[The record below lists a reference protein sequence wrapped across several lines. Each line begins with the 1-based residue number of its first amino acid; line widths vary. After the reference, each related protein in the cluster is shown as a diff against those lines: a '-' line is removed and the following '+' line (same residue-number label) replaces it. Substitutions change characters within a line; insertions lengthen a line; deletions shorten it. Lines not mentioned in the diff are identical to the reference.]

1 MLFRFG
7 VILTPESYD
16 VEVFVLGSRTEMGHW
31 DPSGAVQM
39 TASHKLL
46 SPHEPSLWIG
56 DVKLSEPFKDT
67 LWFKFIKR
75 VRGTGTYIWEGSGS
89 SHDRWC
95 TYDEKNMVDGVYCH
109 PIGHWIEETGHTD
122 EMKHTTNFYF
132 GVAGQKAIHFSRVLS
147 RVWLGSC
154 PRQVEHVT
162 IKMKHELG
170 ITAVMNFQTEWD
182 VVNNS
187 YGCRRNAEETMTPE
201 TMMHLYKDC
210 GLVYVW
216 IPTPDMSTEGR
227 IRMLPQAVFLLHG
240 LLENGHTVYV
250 HCNAGVGRST
260 AAVCGL
266 LMYILG
272 WSMRKVQYFVAAR
285 RPVVYI
291 DEEALVQAQAD
302 FIQKF
307 GQLRPSISYPET

>member
-7 VILTPESYD
+7 VILTPESPD
-16 VEVFVLGSRTEMGHW
+16 VEVFVLGSREEMGHW
-31 DPSGAVQM
+31 DPDRAVQM
-39 TASHKLL
+39 TTSHKLP
-46 SPHEPSLWIG
+46 SPDEPCLWVG
-56 DVKLSEPFKDT
+56 DVQLAEPFRDA
-67 LWFKFIKR
+67 LWFKFVQR
-75 VRGTGTYIWEGSGS
+75 RRGAYVWEGSGA
-89 SHDRWC
+89 SHDRC
-95 TYDEKNMVDGVYCH
+95 CSYDERNVVDEGVYCH

-122 EMKHTTNFYF
+122 EMRHTTNFYF
-132 GVAGQKAIHFSRVLS
+132 SVAGQRAMHFSRVLP

-187 YGCRRNAEETMTPE
+187 HGCRRNPEEVMTPE
-201 TMMHLYKDC
+201 TMTQLYKDC

-216 IPTPDMSTEGR
+216 MPTPDMSTEGR

-240 LLENGHTVYV
+240 LLENSHTVYV

-266 LMYILG
+266 LMYVLG
-272 WSMRKVQYFVAAR
+272 WTLRKVQYFVAAR
-285 RPVVYI
+285 RSAVYI
-291 DEEALVQAQAD
+291 DEEALVRAQAD
-302 FIQKF
+302 FVQKF
-307 GQLRPSISYPET
+307 GQLRSSLSYSQT